1 MRDSDLWRKEVE
13 DIQIPSMK
21 ISKVRSVV
29 LTSEASP
36 VREQWMRK
44 G

>member
-1 MRDSDLWRKEVE
+1 MRDSDLWRKEVD

-21 ISKVRSVV
+21 ISKERSVV

-36 VREQWMRK
+36 LREHWMRK
-44 G
+44 S